1 MRRSSRNVALAIWF
15 TFFVGVALWSQQ
27 QQPAKPV
34 TSQVPQAKSGEQVF
48 NDNCARCHMP
58 PMVIGPRITGTIIMH
73 MRTRARL
80 SQKDQERLLKYLAP

>member
-1 MRRSSRNVALAIWF
+1 MKRSSRAIALAVWF
-15 TFFVGVALWSQQ
+15 TFIAGAALWSQ

-34 TSQVPQAKSGEQVF
+34 TSPAPQTKSGEQVF